1 VNYPLL
7 AKSLNIYNSNGAL
20 RLFEKKMYNLA
31 ASFDSQLSPVA
42 PFLFYLVI
50 GIIIFVETGLLI
62 GFFLPGDSLLF
73 SAGLVVSAREDINI
87 VFLILVIFMAAFV
100 GDQVGYVIGR
110 KLGRPYLE
118 RKNSP
123 RMQKMLA
130 RSERFYER
138 YGWWSVV
145 IARYIPWVRTFVPP
159 IAGTV
164 RMNYYKFLSAN
175 ALGAFLWGVGITL
188 AGFYSGSISWVK
200 DISYFLA
207 AFFITGSIVSAL
219 INYRRDRRD

>member
-1 VNYPLL
+1 MLT
-7 AKSLNIYNSNGAL
+7 
-20 RLFEKKMYNLA
+20 LA
-31 ASFDSQLSPVA
+31 ASFDEQLSPVA
-42 PFLFYLVI
+42 PFLFYVVI
-50 GIIIFVETGLLI
+50 AGIIFIETGLLL

-73 SAGLVVSAREDINI
+73 SAGLVAAARDDINI
-87 VFLILVIFMAAFV
+87 VFLILAIFLAAFI

-118 RKNSP
+118 KHKSK
-123 RMQKMLA
+123 RMQRMLE

-164 RMNYYKFLSAN
+164 KMNYYKFLSAN

-188 AGFYSGSISWVK
+188 AGYYSGSIPWVK
-200 DISYFLA
+200 DISYVLA
-207 AFFITGSIVSAL
+207 AFFISGSLISAF

>member
-1 VNYPLL
+1 M
-7 AKSLNIYNSNGAL
+7 LN
-20 RLFEKKMYNLA
+20 FA
-31 ASFDSQLSPVA
+31 ASFDEQLSPVA
-42 PFLFYLVI
+42 PFLFYVVI
-50 GIIIFVETGLLI
+50 AGIIFVETGLLI

-73 SAGLVVSAREDINI
+73 SAGLVAAARDDINI
-87 VFLILVIFMAAFV
+87 VFLVLAIFLAAFI

-110 KLGRPYLE
+110 KVGRPYLE
-118 RKNSP
+118 KHKSK
-123 RMQKMLA
+123 RMMKMLE

-164 RMNYYKFLSAN
+164 KMNYYKFLSAN
-175 ALGAFLWGVGITL
+175 ALGALLWGAGITL

-200 DISYFLA
+200 DISYALA
-207 AFFITGSIVSAL
+207 AFFIIASLISAL
-219 INYRRDRRD
+219 MSYLREKRG